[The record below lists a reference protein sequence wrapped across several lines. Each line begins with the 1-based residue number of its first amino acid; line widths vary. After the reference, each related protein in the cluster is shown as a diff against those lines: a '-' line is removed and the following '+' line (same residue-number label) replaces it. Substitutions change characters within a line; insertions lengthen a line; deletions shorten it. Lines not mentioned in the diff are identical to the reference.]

1 MDLEKQMF
9 KRRETEHRNMRENS
23 QFSPWKEVTSGV
35 LLPHVEDTH
44 ALQLIL
50 KITRERDQ
58 PEK

>member
-1 MDLEKQMF
+1 
-9 KRRETEHRNMRENS
+9 MRENS

-44 ALQLIL
+44 ALQRIL